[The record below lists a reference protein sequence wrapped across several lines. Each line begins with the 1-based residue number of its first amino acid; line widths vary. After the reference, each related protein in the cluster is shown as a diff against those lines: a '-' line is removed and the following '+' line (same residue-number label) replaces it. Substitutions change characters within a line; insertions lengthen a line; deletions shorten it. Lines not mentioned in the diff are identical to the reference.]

1 MATSPPLPP
10 ASPNSHVP
18 PVPPVP
24 SVPPALP
31 AHTPGALQRRTLS
44 RVVTLEGVTLFT
56 GVRAILDIAPVPQHL
71 LTRQPRSEE
80 PIAGLSGANKSVRGG
95 IFFEARPNDRSPS
108 CPAFFADIRHIA
120 TEARRTVLS
129 SVGVPLSPPLAGS
142 AAGTPPARPSAQ
154 AFVTP
159 PAGTQSATPASV
171 QTVEHVL
178 SALMGLGVTDALI
191 TLTGPE
197 VPVLDGSSIDFVRA
211 IDRAGL
217 VTLSPPAPASPTST
231 PADLSGGSTDRT
243 SPIIIR
249 ERLEIAD
256 DKDPSVRIVAEPLS
270 ADEQARGVGLVLR
283 YELDYRLETTG
294 LNMQQAFEWAV
305 PSDPAKA
312 AAEYRELVAPA
323 RTFCTLA
330 EAQAM
335 RAKGM
340 FTHLTAR
347 EMLVLRQDTMA
358 SGEGGGGVEAID
370 NDLRYP
376 DEPARHKVL
385 DLLGDLA
392 LVGGPGGSRRIVGRI
407 TATRTG
413 HHHNHQMARLIVLRA
428 T

>member
-1 MATSPPLPP
+1 MATSPSLPP
-10 ASPNSHVP
+10 ASPVP
-18 PVPPVP
+18 PIP
-24 SVPPALP
+24 SALP

-56 GVRAILDIAPVPQHL
+56 GVRATLDIAPVPQHL

-80 PIAGLSGANKSVRGG
+80 PIAGVSGANKSVRGG

-142 AAGTPPARPSAQ
+142 AAAATPARPSAQ

-159 PAGTQSATPASV
+159 PAGTPSATPASV

-178 SALMGLGVTDALI
+178 SALMGLGVTDALL

-197 VPVLDGSSIDFVRA
+197 VPLLDGSSIDFVRA

-217 VTLSPPAPASPTST
+217 VTLSPPAPANAAL
-231 PADLSGGSTDRT
+231 PAHDRT

-249 ERLEIAD
+249 ERLEITD
-256 DKDPSVRIVAEPLS
+256 DKDPTVRIVAEPLS
-270 ADEQARGVGLVLR
+270 ADEEARGVSLVLR

-305 PSDPAKA
+305 PSDPVKA
-312 AAEYRELVAPA
+312 AAEYRELIAPA

-347 EMLVLRQDTMA
+347 EMLVLRQDTMG